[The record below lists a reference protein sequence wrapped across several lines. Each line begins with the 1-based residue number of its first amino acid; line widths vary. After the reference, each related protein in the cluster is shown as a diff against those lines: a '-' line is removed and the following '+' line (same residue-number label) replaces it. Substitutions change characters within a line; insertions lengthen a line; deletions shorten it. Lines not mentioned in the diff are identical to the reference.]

1 MPLKQGSYLKAS
13 YFGGQVYI
21 NDAPI
26 PAAKLYG
33 KMCYGLRFV
42 I

>member
-1 MPLKQGSYLKAS
+1 MPLKQGSYLKAP
-13 YFGGQVYI
+13 YVGGQVYI

-26 PAAKLYG
+26 PAAKSYG
-33 KMCYGLRFV
+33 KMCHGLCFV